1 MVVMTGRMPV
11 TMRQI
16 TEADFGPYLVLNTLR
31 QDGAMTVKLAAEMG
45 TGQYVAVTQLP
56 GDLVRDEG
64 FLQRFDSRVGA
75 ALDLHHPN
83 VLPVLDHG
91 IANGVPY
98 VAHRYVPAGT
108 LAGRIN
114 ISGHLPFAETA
125 RYIVQLASALDE
137 AHYAGAVHF
146 GLNAGSVMRGD
157 NDNLLISDFGTA
169 QLSLDMMGASP
180 AMLPYTAPEVFL
192 RVPCTYAV
200 DIYSLGVLAYHML
213 TGAVPFTSASYT
225 QWMTVHL
232 NRPVPSSQEKRPD
245 TPRGVH
251 PVLEKAMAK
260 LPHLRYGSAG
270 EFARDFVAALLGA
283 AAASEVTVRPTP
295 VQTLGAAFG
304 GPAPG
309 SMLGQ
314 TRKLSVGRRESPS
327 RLYADALMI
336 EQEDPA
342 KALSLY
348 HRLIE
353 LQPQL
358 AQGEVIE
365 RLSRLETELGLGS
378 VDDLF
383 REVERLAAE
392 GDWGG
397 VEMVTTRILS
407 YKPGHEVARNY
418 RREARYHTVSAAHY
432 QFATAAS
439 LTGEWPAVITLL
451 SELYEARPGYPDYEQ
466 LLTINRHTAPYVR
479 SVRSIRAHDA
489 QILSLGWSPDSTRIV
504 SGGTDRYAR
513 IWSLRDGELLNAI
526 EERFS
531 WVCFSDYSPQ
541 GKMLFTASWDGEI
554 RLWEMPSG
562 RYIGVIAGLANQL
575 RDLAFAHH
583 DPNLMATAAG
593 YFLTLWQMPGG
604 KRVAVIR
611 EYDREPVISMAFSPR
626 HPILVTGINNGSL
639 RVRDMES
646 ADYDTI
652 LDVPVHRGPIYTVVF
667 SQDGRRVATGSRDG
681 TARVTDI
688 TNGDVLT
695 EMPVGHGPVRGV
707 AFSMDGSVVATGGRD
722 GIIRLW
728 DSETGLIL
736 NQLEGHSAPVRRVTF
751 APDGRTLA
759 SAGTDGT
766 IGVWR
771 LLDQTTVQVSSENH
785 L

>member
-1 MVVMTGRMPV
+1 MDRVEKMVVVTGRLPV
-11 TMRQI
+11 TMRQT
-16 TEADFGPYLVLNTLR
+16 TEADFGPYLMLNTLR
-31 QDGAMTVKLAAEMG
+31 HDGAMTVKLAAEMG
-45 TGQYVAVTQLP
+45 TGHYVAVTQLP
-56 GDLVRDEG
+56 GDFVRDEG
-64 FLQRFDSRVGA
+64 FLYRFDDRVGA
-75 ALDLHHPN
+75 ALDLRHPN

-91 IANGVPY
+91 IANGIPY
-98 VAHRYVPAGT
+98 VVHPYVPAGT

-114 ISGHLPFAETA
+114 ISGHLSFEETA

-137 AHYAGAVHF
+137 AHHAGLFHF
-146 GLNAGSVMRGD
+146 GLNASAVMRGENGD
-157 NDNLLISDFGTA
+157 LLISDFGTA
-169 QLSLDMMGASP
+169 QLSLDTMGVSP
-180 AMLPYTAPEVFL
+180 ANLPYTAPEVFL
-192 RVPCTYAV
+192 RVPCTHSVDVYA
-200 DIYSLGVLAYHML
+200 LGVLAYRML
-213 TGAVPFTSASYT
+213 TGSVPFTSASYT

-232 NRPVPSSQEKRPD
+232 NRPVPSLQDKRSD
-245 TPRGVH
+245 LPRGVH
-251 PVLEKAMAK
+251 PVLEKSMAK

-283 AAASEVTVRPTP
+283 SAASEIAVRPAP
-295 VQTLGAAFG
+295 VQTLGAGFG
-304 GPAPG
+304 GHTPG
-309 SMLGQ
+309 AILGQ

-365 RLSRLETELGLGS
+365 RLSRLETELGLS
-378 VDDLF
+378 SIDDLF
-383 REVERLAAE
+383 REVERLAKE
-392 GDWGG
+392 EDWQG
-397 VEMVTTRILS
+397 VETITTRILS
-407 YKPGHEVARNY
+407 YKPDHEVARNY
-418 RREARYHTVSAAHY
+418 RREARRHTVSAAHY
-432 QFATAAS
+432 QFAVSAS
-439 LTGEWPAVITLL
+439 LTGDWTAVMTLL
-451 SELYEARPGYPDYEQ
+451 AELYEVRPGYPDYER
-466 LLTINRHTAPYVR
+466 LLTINRNTAPYVR
-479 SVRSIRAHDA
+479 PIRRIQAHDS

-513 IWSLRDGELLNAI
+513 IWALHNSEMLNAV
-526 EERFS
+526 EEPFS

-541 GKMLFTASWDGEI
+541 GDMLFTASWDGEI

-575 RDLAFAHH
+575 RDLTFAHH
-583 DPNLMATAAG
+583 DPGLMATAAG

-604 KRVAVIR
+604 KRLAVIR
-611 EYDREPVISMAFSPR
+611 EYDREPVVSLAFSPK
-626 HPILVTGINNGSL
+626 HPILVTGVNDGSL
-639 RVRDMES
+639 RVRDMEA

-652 LDVPVHRGPIYTVVF
+652 LDVPVHKGPIYTVAF

-688 TNGDVLT
+688 TTGEILA
-695 EMPVGHGPVRGV
+695 EMPVGHGAVRGV
-707 AFSMDGSVVATGGRD
+707 AFSMDGSVIATGGRD

-728 DSETGLIL
+728 DSESGMIL
-736 NQLEGHSAPVRRVTF
+736 NQLEGHRAPVRRVAF
-751 APDGRTLA
+751 SPDGRTLA

-771 LLDQTTVQVSSENH
+771 LLDFPNA
-785 L
+785 